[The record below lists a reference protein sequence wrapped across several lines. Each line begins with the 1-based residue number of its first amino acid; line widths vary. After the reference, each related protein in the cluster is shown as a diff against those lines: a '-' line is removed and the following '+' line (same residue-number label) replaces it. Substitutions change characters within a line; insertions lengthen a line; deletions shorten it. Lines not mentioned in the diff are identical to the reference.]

1 MRQGQRKVC
10 QRWGGK
16 DKVRDREKIRPY
28 MGERQVQRRVKDQRL
43 GNKKG
48 RDRKNAGEGGKTRA
62 KAGGKTR
69 PETGKTGP
77 ETAEYGQR
85 EIKARGGKT
94 KTQRESGLLV
104 IETKIILIK
113 KSQIDE

>member
-1 MRQGQRKVC
+1 MLEM
-10 QRWGGK
+10 GGK
-16 DKVRDREKIRPY
+16 DKVRDGEKIRPDR
-28 MGERQVQRRVKDQRL
+28 GERQVQRRVKDQRL

-85 EIKARGGKT
+85 E
-94 KTQRESGLLV
+94 
-104 IETKIILIK
+104 
-113 KSQIDE
+113 KSQRRENKNPERKWVIGYRD